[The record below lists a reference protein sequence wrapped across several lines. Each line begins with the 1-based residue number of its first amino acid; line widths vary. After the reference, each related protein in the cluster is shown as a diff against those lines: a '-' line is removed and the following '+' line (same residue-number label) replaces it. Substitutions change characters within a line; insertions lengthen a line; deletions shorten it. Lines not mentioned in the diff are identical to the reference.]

1 MTRPIERPQPSEYAP
16 YYAAY
21 IDLIEDG
28 DILKILADQMEETL
42 TLVRAVPPELEKYSY
57 GTGKWSVR
65 EVIGHLIDT
74 ERVFGYRAFTFARGD
89 AGPLPG
95 MDQDRYANVSNAGSR
110 SLENLA
116 DELQAVRASTLA
128 FFRGLPDEAWER
140 SGIAS
145 DYSFTVRSFPYLIAG
160 HELHHHTGL
169 VENYLVDLEPRA

>member
-1 MTRPIERPQPSEYAP
+1 MSRPIERPQPSEYAP

-21 IDLIEDG
+21 IDLIKDG

-42 TLVRAVPPELEKYSY
+42 TLVRAVPPDLENHSY

-95 MDQDRYANVSNAGSR
+95 MDQDRYADVSNAGSR

-145 DYSFTVRSFPYLIAG
+145 DYSFTVRSIPYLIAG

-169 VENYLVDLEPRA
+169 VENYLVDLDPGV